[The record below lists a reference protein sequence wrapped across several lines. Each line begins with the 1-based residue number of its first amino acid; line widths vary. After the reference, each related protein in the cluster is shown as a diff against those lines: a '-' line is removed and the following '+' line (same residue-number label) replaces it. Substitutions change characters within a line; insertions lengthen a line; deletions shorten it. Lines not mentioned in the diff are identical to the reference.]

1 LIASTLMALALV
13 AAAPPAV
20 AKCLLQKV
28 ADLPVTMVGPR
39 PVVSAKINGVDVRL
53 FIDTGSFANTLNP
66 DAAARIGLSAGPLPP
81 NLKVRGLTGEADM
94 HMATANDFDILGAHI
109 HQAQFLVGE
118 HGLGSADGLIGQQ
131 ILGKFDV
138 EYDLANGVVRLF
150 LPTGCGA
157 SDNLGYWNPGQVDF
171 IPIEPIEPPSN
182 AIVGPAS
189 VNGMKIHVL
198 FDSGTPRS
206 GMTVS
211 AARRAGV
218 RTDGPGVVSAGDTG
232 GVGSRIINTWIAPF
246 DSFAIGEEA
255 VKNTR
260 LRIASFEIEDAD
272 MLLGVDF
279 FLSHHIYVARSQ
291 NRLYFS
297 YNGGRVFNLE
307 QGAAPPTPQ
316 GQAGIAAAPAQDA
329 AAPKSAED
337 FVRRAAAH
345 VSRHEYDAAIADYG
359 QAVTLEPN
367 DEKHLY
373 DRGVARVL
381 NRQPVIAME
390 DFDAALKLKPD
401 DVPALILRGELRLAS
416 KDETDAAADFDA
428 ALKADPRVAVSIG
441 ETYARAGLYEIAIG
455 DFDRWI
461 AAHPRNEDIAEALAV
476 RCRAR
481 AMWGQQLDKALGDCN
496 QSLGFRPG
504 DSEVYA
510 SRGLVRLRQGQFDPA
525 IADFDTAIRMQ
536 PQEAWA
542 LYGRGIAE
550 LRKGEKDKGDADLAA
565 AAAITPGLAA
575 RAAKIGLAP

>member
-1 LIASTLMALALV
+1 MLMALALV

-20 AKCLLQKV
+20 AKCGLLKR

-39 PVVSAKINGVDVRL
+39 PVVSAKINGVDVKL

-66 DAAARIGLSAGPLPP
+66 DAAARIGLRTAPLPAY
-81 NLKVRGLTGEADM
+81 LTVRGLTGKADM
-94 HMATANDFDILGAHI
+94 RMATANDFDILGAHI
-109 HQAQFLVGE
+109 RQAEFLVGE
-118 HGLGSADGLIGQQ
+118 HGLGAADGLIGQQ

-150 LPTGCGA
+150 TPKDCGA
-157 SDNLGYWNPGQVDF
+157 SDNLGYWNPAQVDF
-171 IPIEPIEPPSN
+171 IQIEPIAPPSYQ
-182 AIVGPAS
+182 IVGPAS
-189 VNGMKIHVL
+189 LNGMKINVL

-232 GVGSRIINTWIAPF
+232 GVGSRIINAWIAPF
-246 DSFAIGEEA
+246 DSFAIGAEA

-260 LRIASFEIEDAD
+260 LRIASFELEDAD

-291 NRLYFS
+291 NRLYFT
-297 YNGGRVFNLE
+297 YNGGPVFNLE

-316 GQAGIAAAPAQDA
+316 GQAGIAAPPAQDA
-329 AAPKSAED
+329 EAPKSAED

-345 VSRHEYDAAIADYG
+345 VARHEYDAAIADYG

-381 NRQPVIAME
+381 NRQPIIAVE

-401 DVPALILRGELRLAS
+401 DVPALIMRGELRLAS

-428 ALKADPRVAVSIG
+428 AMKVDPGVAAGVG
-441 ETYARAGLYEIAIG
+441 RAYARAGLYEAAVG

-461 AAHPRNEDIAEALAV
+461 AAHPRNEDAAGALAA

-496 QSLGFRPG
+496 QSLGYRPG
-504 DSEVYA
+504 DAETYA
-510 SRGLVRLRQGQFDPA
+510 SRGLVKLRLGQFDAAIGDFNTAVHIQPA
-525 IADFDTAIRMQ
+525 AS
-536 PQEAWA
+536 WA

-550 LRKGEKDKGDADLAA
+550 LRKGDKAKGDADMAA
-565 AAAITPGLAA
+565 ATAVTPGLAEQ
-575 RAAKIGLAP
+575 AAKVGIAP